1 MSEPAD
7 PRPPRARTEI
17 DRLVDRAVDPGAVFE
32 LVAELHEIRMRRCL
46 VRGDR
51 DGALREFHEGERW
64 MRSLL
69 QRTGPGPAREEL
81 LRRIAT
87 RREAQVRR
95 LGFEPLGGPPPGT
108 AAGDDPMVGS
118 CGDS

>member
-1 MSEPAD
+1 MCEPAD
-7 PRPPRARTEI
+7 PRPSRARTEI

-46 VRGDR
+46 VRCDR

-64 MRSLL
+64 MRDLL
-69 QRTGPGPAREEL
+69 RRTGPGPAREEL
-81 LRRIAT
+81 LQRIAA

-95 LGFEPLGGPPPGT
+95 LGFEPIGGQPPGSPPDD
-108 AAGDDPMVGS
+108 AAAEGS